1 MIIPFYEP
9 LVEPRWFVE
18 IWTPHHHSWYGL
30 SLYWFLGL
38 VEYRYSWIRFMWTF
52 KTFGINFLLFLGSCV
67 IRKLVHSSW
76 WELEKRLCGL
86 EVGWAAVIRVS
97 PNRWPKT
104 ESRRLGNQLNEMCW
118 NAFFDAKTMKSISL
132 RRVKLQNEDL
142 RQNALFDAKTLK
154 SMVSSCRS
162 LPTSNYK
169 MKILAKT
176 LYLTLKHWNR

>member
-1 MIIPFYEP
+1 M
-9 LVEPRWFVE
+9 
-18 IWTPHHHSWYGL
+18 S
-30 SLYWFLGL
+30 
-38 VEYRYSWIRFMWTF
+38 TF
-52 KTFGINFLLFLGSCV
+52 KSCGINFILFLGSCV
-67 IRKLVHSSW
+67 MRKLVHFSC

-97 PNRWPKT
+97 PNRRPKT
-104 ESRRLGNQLNEMCW
+104 ESRRLGNQLNEMRR

-154 SMVSSCRS
+154 SMGSSCRS

-176 LYLTLKHWNR
+176 LYLTLKH